1 VLEKRVGILCVNG
14 SCKVPGDGAGL
25 WMQCRTRAMPRTMPV
40 TMGGTVDQSDRI
52 AVLSSLFEVARV
64 VQKYEGR
71 SQVTDDRRRKRQL
84 SLVCVGINREISKRR
99 RYRRRAEQY

>member
-1 VLEKRVGILCVNG
+1 
-14 SCKVPGDGAGL
+14 
-25 WMQCRTRAMPRTMPV
+25 V
-40 TMGGTVDQSDRI
+40 TMGGTVDQFDQI
-52 AVLSSLFEVARV
+52 TVLSSLFEVARV

-99 RYRRRAEQY
+99 RYRRRPEQY

>member
-1 VLEKRVGILCVNG
+1 
-14 SCKVPGDGAGL
+14 
-25 WMQCRTRAMPRTMPV
+25 V

-52 AVLSSLFEVARV
+52 TVLSLLCEVARV

-71 SQVTDDRRRKRQL
+71 SQATDDRRRKRQL
-84 SLVCVGINREISKRR
+84 SLVCVGINRDNREISKRR